1 MKLVVKDLAFSYDG
15 KNALWSKVNFEIK
28 PGDIFSI
35 MGANGCGKSTLI
47 RCLIGFL
54 KPFEGTV
61 NLVEDDGTI
70 YDPFKEPHEF
80 TKRIGY
86 VPQMQNTAYAFS
98 VRDYVVMGRAPH
110 MGLFQKP
117 SQHDY
122 ELTDNILKEMHI
134 YDIKDRS
141 FNTLSGGQQ
150 RQAVIAR
157 AIVQEPELV
166 ILDEP
171 ANHLDYGN
179 QYRVVEMIQKLAD
192 RGIAVILTTHA
203 PDHALHFK
211 KTVGVMVKNN
221 FIVGQA
227 EDIITEKLLMELYN
241 MHVSIVDLPKLDR
254 KICVAEHS
262 LKEGCCL

>member
-15 KNALWSKVNFEIK
+15 EKPLWDKVSFEVK

-54 KPFEGTV
+54 KPFKGTV
-61 NLVEDDGTI
+61 NLIEEDGTCF
-70 YDPFKEPHEF
+70 DPFKEPQEF

-117 SQHDY
+117 GKYDY

-157 AIVQEPELV
+157 AIVQEPEIV

-179 QYRVVEMIQKLAD
+179 QYRVVEMIQRLAE

-203 PDHALHFK
+203 PDHALHFN
-211 KTVGVMVKNN
+211 KTVGVMLKQN
-221 FIVGQA
+221 FTVGQA
-227 EDIITEKLLMELYN
+227 QEIITEKLLMELYN
-241 MHVSIVDLPKLDR
+241 MHVRIVELPELQR

-262 LKEGCCL
+262 RKEGCCL

>member
-15 KNALWSKVNFEIK
+15 ENALWEDVNFEVK
-28 PGDIFSI
+28 PGEIFSI

-54 KPFEGTV
+54 KPFRGTV
-61 NLVEDDGTI
+61 QLQEDDGSC
-70 YDPFKEPHEF
+70 YDPLKQPKEF

-86 VPQMQNTAYAFS
+86 VPQMQNTAYSFS

-110 MGLFQKP
+110 LGLFQKP
-117 SQHDY
+117 GAKDY
-122 ELTDNILKEMHI
+122 ALTDNILKEMHI
-134 YDIKDRS
+134 YHIKDRS

-179 QYRVVEMIQKLAD
+179 QYRVVEMIQRLAE

-203 PDHALHFK
+203 PDHVLHFN
-211 KTVGVMVKNN
+211 KTVGVMMQQS
-221 FIVGQA
+221 FTVGQA
-227 EDIITEKLLMELYN
+227 EQIVTEELLKQLYQ
-241 MHVSIVDLPKLDR
+241 MHVHILGLPELNR

-262 LKEGCCL
+262 LQEGCCL

>member
-1 MKLVVKDLAFSYDG
+1 MKLVAENLSYAYDG
-15 KNALWSKVNFEIK
+15 GEALWSNVSFEVN

-54 KPFEGTV
+54 KPHTGSV
-61 NLVEDDGTI
+61 RLVEDDGTT
-70 YDPFKEPHEF
+70 YDVLTNPNEF
-80 TKRIGY
+80 TQNIGY
-86 VPQMQNTAYAFS
+86 VPQMQNTANIFS

-110 MGLFQKP
+110 MGLFRKP
-117 SQHDY
+117 SEKDY
-122 ELTDNILKEMHI
+122 ALTDEILKEMHI
-134 YDIKDRS
+134 YELKDRF

-157 AIVQEPELV
+157 AIVQEPKIV

-179 QYRVVEMIQKLAD
+179 QYRVVEMIQKLAE

-203 PDHALHFK
+203 PDHALHFN
-211 KTVGVMVKNN
+211 KTVGIMIKHK
-221 FIVGQA
+221 FIVGKA
-227 EDIITEKLLMELYN
+227 DEVITEKLLMDLYN
-241 MHVSIVDLPKLDR
+241 MHVRIIELPEMNR

-262 LKEGCCL
+262 RKEGCCL

>member
-15 KNALWSKVNFEIK
+15 ENALWSNVNFEVK
-28 PGDIFSI
+28 PGNIFSI

-54 KPFEGTV
+54 KPFKGMVCLQE
-61 NLVEDDGTI
+61 EDGSS
-70 YDPFKEPHEF
+70 YDPWLQPQEF

-86 VPQMQNTAYAFS
+86 VPQIQNTAYAFS

-117 SQHDY
+117 SRHDF
-122 ELTDNILKEMHI
+122 ELTDSILQEMHI

-166 ILDEP
+166 IMDEP
-171 ANHLDYGN
+171 VNHLDYGN
-179 QYRVVEMIQKLAD
+179 QYRVVEMIQKLAE

-203 PDHALHFK
+203 PDHVLHFNR
-211 KTVGVMVKNN
+211 TVGVMMNKGFTVGPAAQ
-221 FIVGQA
+221 IVDEA
-227 EDIITEKLLMELYN
+227 LLMQLYN
-241 MHVSIVDLPKLDR
+241 MHVRIIELPELNR

-262 LKEGCCL
+262 RRKGCCL